1 MASSDACDS
10 PVVPTS
16 SAHPSVVA
24 ACAARAA
31 PSSLE
36 KSITTSASPALTCS
50 SSSRSIAWM
59 IWHPRSAGML
69 AAMR

>member
-1 MASSDACDS
+1 MAGWLGRTRPGRPLLLLLHA
-10 PVVPTS
+10 
-16 SAHPSVVA
+16 VA